1 MTEDPEECQNCGR
14 RLGDGARYC
23 DRCGESVEAETA
35 PGEPAGAAV
44 EADGPGASGDT
55 RREDRLARRSGPDE
69 TDERGWMPRRRVLA
83 ALATGVASGSVVG
96 WAVSGSP
103 RDDGGPGPLYVDTSI
118 ETLFPPAEAFAENVS
133 RVDEYNQS
141 FDTSYVQ
148 ADERFAV
155 LVDVTVAETVERAE
169 RRFEQLEEQR
179 RERRE
184 FSIRDEGFAA
194 IRESGVLADAFFRHS
209 NAIGGA
215 SAAVLSGNEAT
226 PDEARARQYAR
237 AIQAYWEDEITE

>member
-1 MTEDPEECQNCGR
+1 MECQSCGR
-14 RLGDGARYC
+14 RLGNGARYC
-23 DRCGESVEAETA
+23 DRCGEPVEAETA

-44 EADGPGASGDT
+44 EADGPGASEDTHRGD
-55 RREDRLARRSGPDE
+55 RPARQSGPDK
-69 TDERGWMPRRRVLA
+69 TDGRGWMPRRRVLA
-83 ALATGVASGSVVG
+83 ALAAGVASGSVTG
-96 WAVSGSP
+96 WAVSGSL
-103 RDDGGPGPLYVDTSI
+103 RDDGGPGPLYADTPV
-118 ETLFPPAEAFAENVS
+118 EALFPPAEAFAEDVS

-155 LVDVTVAETVERAE
+155 LVEVTVAETVERAE

-194 IRESGVLADAFFRHS
+194 VRESGVLADAFFRHS

-215 SAAVLSGNEAT
+215 SATVLSGDEAT
-226 PDEARARQYAR
+226 PDETRARQYAR
-237 AIQAYWEDEITE
+237 AIQAYWEDQFGE